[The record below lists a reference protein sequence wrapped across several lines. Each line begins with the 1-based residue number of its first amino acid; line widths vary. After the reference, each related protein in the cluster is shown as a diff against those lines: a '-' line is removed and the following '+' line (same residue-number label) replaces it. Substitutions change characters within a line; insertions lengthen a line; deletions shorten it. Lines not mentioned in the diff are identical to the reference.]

1 MSEKIDKSTQI
12 DENERPSLG
21 DEIDEYLKKK
31 NSLEQLLDKLRTV
44 MNSVEDII
52 NFTNE
57 DIKIAEEIKKSRIDR
72 QLYKQ
77 KNAEL
82 KDETNN
88 LKDFIR
94 LKEEKDELE
103 FQMLEMEFK
112 KKHRLAMLETRYC
125 VPGMSMQNLQSLNIS
140 ENNVANNNNVLQT
153 STIAT
158 AASVSNTQPNVS
170 APQPPPP
177 PPGPPAQINSNAP
190 PPPPPPSAVNN
201 NAAPPA
207 SHVNNPPA
215 KSINIQDEI
224 RNKLAEKFKNTNY

>member
-1 MSEKIDKSTQI
+1 MSQKVDKSTQI

-103 FQMLEMEFK
+103 FQMLEMELK

-125 VPGMSMQNLQSLNIS
+125 VPGMSMQNLQALNIGG
-140 ENNVANNNNVLQT
+140 NVLPTVT
-153 STIAT
+153 SNLQ
-158 AASVSNTQPNVS
+158 SNLS

-177 PPGPPAQINSNAP
+177 PPGPPVQINSSAP
-190 PPPPPPSAVNN
+190 PPPPPPSVVNN

-207 SHVNNPPA
+207 SHVKNPPA